1 VANITHRFVLFLC
14 RLSNYWELR
23 RFRPDCTHS
32 RYFLKD
38 INFYNFREFLY
49 NSVSKSHIHTFYFF
63 FFFFFFF
70 VYVLL
75 NIYITCFLLILL
87 KKTCHLARD
96 MSICKLEER
105 LIMHFRLF
113 IILILY

>member
-49 NSVSKSHIHTFYFF
+49 NSVSKSHIHTFFF

-70 VYVLL
+70 CICPFKY
-75 NIYITCFLLILL
+75 IYNMFFINTI
-87 KKTCHLARD
+87 KKNMSPSEGHVHL
-96 MSICKLEER
+96 
-105 LIMHFRLF
+105 
-113 IILILY
+113 